1 MIKTFTLCFLNGTSY
16 CNTCFVLN
24 IFNFVFKWLVIR
36 FVINN
41 IFEVQM
47 GSDKWF
53 INTKSASQGIFT
65 HDLLIISIT
74 LKHLL
79 ILLWIWSLKF
89 SCWSS
94 TNRKFFWKEQA
105 TTFVLLNVTE
115 SQLTLLAFLEKYTSC
130 ACLLGSGLNYIFH
143 WETQLL
149 IDCKFLFGSLCY
161 LYLSETCENRDV
173 LLAKVLQIDYMLSGK
188 SLMCIKNEKSISS
201 INR

>member
-1 MIKTFTLCFLNGTSY
+1 MIKTFTLCLLNGTSY

-115 SQLTLLAFLEKYTSC
+115 SQLTLLAFLEKLFVGVWIKLHFPLRDPVAYRLQVLIRFT
-130 ACLLGSGLNYIFH
+130 LLFVFIRNM
-143 WETQLL
+143 WE
-149 IDCKFLFGSLCY
+149 
-161 LYLSETCENRDV
+161 
-173 LLAKVLQIDYMLSGK
+173 
-188 SLMCIKNEKSISS
+188 
-201 INR
+201 